1 MLVMNFYNNFND
13 LYRTQSNAVKP
24 VHNYVWQ
31 NYGFY
36 GIPESQTLWLDTD
49 SNDIEHKNS
58 EELCTIFVSSSKVPY
73 EDSSIPTRSGCSVCV
88 SKINKKY
95 IGLVKKAIDQLR
107 NDSSSLWSSTIMNGI
122 TPVEMTFDVAFDSD
136 KASQLAWDLDE
147 KVRNLYPTMSK
158 REQKR
163 GMFK

>member
-1 MLVMNFYNNFND
+1 MNFYNNFND
-13 LYRTQSNAVKP
+13 LYNNQSDTPKA

-36 GIPESQTLWLDTD
+36 GIPESQTLWLDTNPDD
-49 SNDIEHKNS
+49 SEHNDS
-58 EELCTIFVSSSKVPY
+58 EKLCTISISSSKVPY
-73 EDSSIPTRSGCSVCV
+73 EDSSIPTRGGCFVCV
-88 SKINKKY
+88 SEINKKY
-95 IGLVKKAIDQLR
+95 VGLVKKAVDQLR

-122 TPVEMTFDVAFDSD
+122 TPIEMTFDVSFDS
-136 KASQLAWDLDE
+136 KNASRLAWELDE
-147 KVRNLYPTMSK
+147 KVHDLYPTLSK